1 MKKQTAG
8 WLNSAEDDLILI
20 KEIIRNEHLTHM
32 VAFHAQQAIEKS
44 FKSVLEEKEAKVPRI
59 HDIITLKGK
68 IEKYIR
74 PDIDQELFDQ
84 LNELYIDS
92 RYPTDLGLLPDGKP
106 SKKIADKFFSMA
118 TEIHTNIKNY
128 LSKQID

>member
-1 MKKQTAG
+1 MKKQTEG

-32 VAFHAQQAIEKS
+32 VAFHSQQAIEKS
-44 FKSVLEEKEAKVPRI
+44 FKSVLEEKEAKVPKI

-74 PDIDQELFDQ
+74 PDIDQEIFDQ
-84 LNELYIDS
+84 LNELYIES

-106 SKKIADKFFSMA
+106 SKEIADKFFSMA
-118 TEIHTNIKNY
+118 TEIHTNIRDY
-128 LSKQID
+128 LSK